1 MPVIGRRSLHH
12 PADGS
17 GSGSSGPAGRR
28 PSPGKQ
34 TLVSALESPDPA
46 PSTVPRA
53 ADDDPVWETWDPETQ
68 SWRGDDDRGP
78 RSSAGRG
85 IGSRG
90 PAIAARVAGAVYIA
104 DGRFHLASAA
114 GDIDIRIARVITPV
128 LRMRRHPD
136 GDGML
141 LEIPLDLGDDEL
153 DDAIVAQLSALHAP
167 GAAGPTGEP

>member
-12 PADGS
+12 PADGR
-17 GSGSSGPAGRR
+17 GSGSSGPAGQR

-34 TLVSALESPDPA
+34 TLVSALEPPDAA
-46 PSTVPRA
+46 PGA
-53 ADDDPVWETWDPETQ
+53 ADGDPVVWETWDPETQ
-68 SWRGDDDRGP
+68 SWRDDDVRGP
-78 RSSAGRG
+78 RSSVARG

-104 DGRFHLASAA
+104 DSRFQLATAA
-114 GDIDIRIARVITPV
+114 GDLDIRIARVITPV

-141 LEIPLDLGDDEL
+141 LEVPLDLGEDEL
-153 DDAIVAQLSALHAP
+153 DDAIIAQLSALHAP
-167 GAAGPTGEP
+167 GAAGPAHEP